1 MFKLGFNP
9 SIIEDIERSIQK
21 ALENNPLD
29 ELDQV
34 KKTRLES
41 EMKMQK
47 IIQAKED
54 EIKEL
59 QNESDTLRL
68 KESKVNQSYK
78 ALNEEHVLS
87 EAELQKLTALQSIE
101 LEAIEELNKEIQLQE
116 SQLVE
121 LESSETSLEAV
132 SPDELRLGLYRG
144 LGISSQIINDK
155 IETVVLTTADKQDIR
170 SMALSYDVD
179 YLSNQ
184 CWEFLSK

>member
-1 MFKLGFNP
+1 MFKLVSNP
-9 SIIEDIERSIQK
+9 SIIQEIEQAIRK
-21 ALENNPLD
+21 ALNQNPLD
-29 ELDQV
+29 ELNRV
-34 KKTRLES
+34 KQTRLES
-41 EMKMQK
+41 ESKLEK
-47 IIQAKED
+47 ITQAKED
-54 EIKEL
+54 EIEEL
-59 QNESDTLRL
+59 QKESDTLLL
-68 KESKVNQSYK
+68 KESTVTKNYK

-87 EAELQKLTALQSIE
+87 EAELQKLATLQSIE

-121 LESSETSLEAV
+121 LESPETSLEAV

-170 SMALSYDVD
+170 SMGLSYEVD

-184 CWEFLSK
+184 CWDFLSK